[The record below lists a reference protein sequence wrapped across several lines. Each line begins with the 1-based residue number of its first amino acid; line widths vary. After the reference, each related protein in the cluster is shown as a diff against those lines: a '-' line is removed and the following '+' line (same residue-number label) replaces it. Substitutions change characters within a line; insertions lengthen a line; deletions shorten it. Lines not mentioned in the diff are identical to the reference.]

1 MTVTGYSG
9 NGFVAVFPAGSP
21 TFNPNA
27 DPSTLNFS
35 PSEWALANAFTV
47 LLGTGANAGKFSVYV
62 GGNSTHVIVD
72 VVAYLI

>member
-21 TFNPNA
+21 PFNPNA

-35 PSEWALANAFTV
+35 PAWAWANAFTV
-47 LLGTGANAGKFSVYV
+47 LLGSGANAGKFSIYV
-62 GGNSTHVIVD
+62 GGNSTHVVVD
-72 VVAYLI
+72 VVGYLI